1 MTPLHTAPAFCILEL
16 AMSPLYKAPRGTMD
30 ILPQD
35 QPYWRWVYG
44 RATRLCEIYG
54 YSRIDTPIF
63 EEAGLFTRGVGQ
75 VTDIVQKE
83 MYVFQDRSGE
93 TMALRPE
100 ETANVCRAYLQHGMH
115 NLPQPVRLWYWGPIF
130 RYDRPQSGRQRQFTH
145 FGCEVIGESD
155 PAVDAESIEL
165 AWRLYQELGIGDLTL
180 YLNSIGDA
188 VCRPGYLEALRQYY
202 RDKLRR
208 VCADCRVRFDKNP
221 LRLLDCKVEGCQPVI
236 AGAPPF
242 TDHLCEACAQHFQ
255 QLRSYLEALAIP
267 YAINPRLVR
276 GLDYYTRTVFEFQPP
291 EEGAQNTIGG
301 GGRYDGLIE
310 ELGGKPT
317 PGIGFATGVERI
329 ILNLKRVGV
338 QPPPPPRPAV
348 FVVSQ
353 TAAARPAAVRLAGEL
368 RRAGVAAVLAA
379 GDRSLKAQ
387 MRQADAAGAAYA
399 AIIGPEELASET
411 VVLRRMADGHQ
422 ERVVLGQVA
431 SWLASRPPD
440 AVL

>member
-1 MTPLHTAPAFCILEL
+1 
-16 AMSPLYKAPRGTMD
+16 MSPLYKAPRGTTD
-30 ILPQD
+30 VLPED
-35 QPYWRWVYG
+35 QPYWRWVFEQV
-44 RATRLCEIYG
+44 TRLCDIYG

-83 MYVFQDRSGE
+83 MYVFEDRSGE

-100 ETANVCRAYLQHGMH
+100 GTANVCRAYLQHGMH

-130 RYDRPQSGRQRQFTH
+130 RYDRPQAGRQRQFTH

-155 PAVDAESIEL
+155 PAVDAESIEVI
-165 AWRLYQELGIGDLTL
+165 WRLYQNLRIDDLTL
-180 YLNSIGDA
+180 YLNSIGDP
-188 VCRPGYLEALRQYY
+188 VCRPGYLDTLRQYY

-208 VCADCRVRFDKNP
+208 VCADCRVRYQKNP

-242 TDHLCEACAQHFQ
+242 TDHLCEVCAQHFQ
-255 QLRSYLEALAIP
+255 QLRSYLEALGIP
-267 YAINPRLVR
+267 YTINPRLVR
-276 GLDYYTRTVFEFQPP
+276 GLDYYTRTVFEIQPP

-310 ELGGKPT
+310 ELGGRPT

-329 ILNLKRVGV
+329 ILNLKRLGA
-338 QPPPPPRPAV
+338 QPPALPRPTV

-353 TAAARPAAVRLAGEL
+353 TAAAQSAAVRLAGEL
-368 RRAGVAAVLAA
+368 RRAGVATVLAV

-399 AIIGPEELASET
+399 AIIGREELASET
-411 VVLRRMADGHQ
+411 VTLRRMADGRE
-422 ERVVLGQVA
+422 ERVAVGQVA
-431 SWLASRPPD
+431 SWLASRPPN

>member
-1 MTPLHTAPAFCILEL
+1 
-16 AMSPLYKAPRGTMD
+16 MSPLYRAPRGTMD
-30 ILPQD
+30 VLPKE
-35 QPYWRWVYG
+35 QPYWRWVYDE
-44 RATRLCEIYG
+44 ATRLCETYG

-63 EEAGLFTRGVGQ
+63 EEAGLFARGVGQ

-83 MYVFQDRSGE
+83 MYVFEDRSGE

-130 RYDRPQSGRQRQFTH
+130 RYDRPQAGRQRQFTH
-145 FGCEVIGESD
+145 FGCEAIGEAD
-155 PAVDAESIEL
+155 PAVDAENIEL

-180 YLNSIGDA
+180 SLNSIGDS
-188 VCRPGYLEALRQYY
+188 VCRPGYLEALREYY

-208 VCADCRVRFDKNP
+208 VCADCRVRFEKNP
-221 LRLLDCKVEGCQPVI
+221 LRLLDCKVEACQPVI
-236 AGAPPF
+236 AGAPAF
-242 TDHLCEACAQHFQ
+242 TAHLCEPCARHFQ

-267 YAINPRLVR
+267 YTINPRLVR
-276 GLDYYTRTVFEFQPP
+276 GLDYYTRTVFEVQPP

-329 ILNLKRVGV
+329 ILNLKRVGA
-338 QPPPPPRPAV
+338 QPPAPVPPTV
-348 FVVSQ
+348 FVASQ
-353 TAAARPAAVRLAGEL
+353 NATRVAAVRLAGEL
-368 RRAGVAAVLAA
+368 RRGGVVTLLAA

-387 MRQADAAGAAYA
+387 MRQANTAGAEYA
-399 AIIGPEELASET
+399 AIIGQEELASET
-411 VVLRRMADGHQ
+411 VMLRRMADGQQ
-422 ERVVLGQVA
+422 ERVAIGQIVEVLTQRTGTSA
-431 SWLASRPPD
+431 
-440 AVL
+440 

>member
-1 MTPLHTAPAFCILEL
+1 MTPLHIAPAFCILEL

-130 RYDRPQSGRQRQFTH
+130 RYDRPQAGRQRQFTH
-145 FGCEVIGESD
+145 FGCEAIGESD
-155 PAVDAESIEL
+155 PAVDAEVIEI
-165 AWRLYQELGIGDLTL
+165 AWRLYQELGIDDLTL
-180 YLNSIGDA
+180 YINSIGDP
-188 VCRPGYLEALRQYY
+188 VCRPGYLEALRDYY
-202 RDKLRR
+202 RDKLRK
-208 VCADCRVRFDKNP
+208 VCADCRVRFEKNP
-221 LRLLDCKVEGCQPVI
+221 LRLLDCKVESCQPLI

-242 TDHLCEACAQHFQ
+242 TDHLCEACADHFER
-255 QLRSYLEALAIP
+255 LRSYLDELAIP

-276 GLDYYTRTVFEFQPP
+276 GLDYYTRTVLEIQPP
-291 EEGAQNTIGG
+291 DEGAQNTICG
-301 GGRYDGLIE
+301 GGRYDGLVE

-329 ILNLKRVGV
+329 ILNLKRVGA
-338 QPPPPPRPAV
+338 QPPPLPKPTV
-348 FVVSQ
+348 FVASQ
-353 TAAARPAAVRLAGEL
+353 SAAARPAAVRLAGEL
-368 RRAGVAAVLAA
+368 RRARVAALLAT

-387 MRQADAAGAAYA
+387 MRQADATGAEYA
-399 AIIGPEELASET
+399 AIIGREELASQT
-411 VVLRRMADGHQ
+411 VVLRRMTDGQQ
-422 ERVVLGQVA
+422 ERVALGQVA
-431 SWLASRPPD
+431 RVLAQRHAGS
-440 AVL
+440 A